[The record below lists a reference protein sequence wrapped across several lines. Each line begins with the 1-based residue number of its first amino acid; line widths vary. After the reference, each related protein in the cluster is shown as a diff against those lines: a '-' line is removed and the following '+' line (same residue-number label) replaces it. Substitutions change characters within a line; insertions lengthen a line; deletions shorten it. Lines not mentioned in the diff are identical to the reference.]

1 MGVYHNIS
9 FFGVTRCKVSFASFS
24 FSLIHIGSTYFK
36 SEKKKMCRSMLLNN
50 LSVLWFRCIS

>member
-50 LSVLWFRCIS
+50 LSVF